1 VPGLFGSPLF
11 GIFGILVVLA
21 LVVWLIASRYRVAR
35 PNEAF
40 VITGRGGKRS
50 IDPVTGQTTVD
61 LSGQKVVRGGGA
73 FIVPLV
79 QQLSVI
85 NLSSHRIEVGVTGAY
100 NAKGIK
106 LNVHGVAIVKV
117 GATDESV
124 RAAAQRFNLQQ
135 DSVEEFTREVLM
147 GSLRSIIGAMD
158 VDKIISDRA
167 AFAHKVAEAAEADL
181 AGQGLMIDTFQIQDI
196 ADSEGGT
203 YLRDLGRPEAARI
216 RQTADIAEAEARQL
230 SEQAKAGAEQ
240 AIATAQRDLAL
251 KRASIL
257 AETDRAAAEAANAGP
272 LEQAAQ
278 QQRLVSAQQ
287 EVATQQAVLTERQL
301 DATVR
306 RQADA
311 KRYETETLAAAQKAS
326 ALLAADAKRYETEN
340 RAAAEKS
347 ASILAAEAQK
357 AARIAAAEALR
368 AEGEAEAAAKIATG
382 TAAADVERAVGQARA
397 TATLAT
403 GTAEADVLDKKAEA
417 YSHFNQA
424 AVLDLMVRALPQIA
438 HEVAAPMAAID
449 SLTVISTDGAADLT
463 KKATTVMAELPTV
476 IKQLTGV
483 DLTEVVAN
491 FAGGVAGGAAGGT
504 ALEPGTRPGT
514 RVAPTE

>member
-1 VPGLFGSPLF
+1 VPGLFGNPLF

-311 KRYETETLAAAQKAS
+311 KRYETE
-326 ALLAADAKRYETEN
+326 N

-382 TAAADVERAVGQARA
+382 TASADVERAVGQARA

-449 SLTVISTDGAADLT
+449 NLTVISTDGAADLT
-463 KKATTVMAELPTV
+463 KKATTVMAELPAV

-483 DLTEVVAN
+483 DVTELMAN
-491 FAGGVAGGAAGGT
+491 FAGGVGGGAAGGT

>member
-1 VPGLFGSPLF
+1 MLDNPIVGFV
-11 GIFGILVVLA
+11 GIA
-21 LVVWLIASRYRVAR
+21 LVAVLLVWLVASRYRVAK

-40 VITGRGGKRS
+40 VITGRAGKRVL
-50 IDPVTGQTTVD
+50 DPVTGQTTVD

-73 FIVPLV
+73 FIIPLV
-79 QQLSVI
+79 QQLSVL

-117 GATDESV
+117 GSTDESV
-124 RAAAQRFNLQQ
+124 RAAAQRFNAQQ
-135 DSVEEFTREVLM
+135 DAIEGFCREVLT
-147 GSLRSIIGAMD
+147 GSLRSIIGGME

-167 AFAHKVAEAAEADL
+167 AFAHRVAEASEADL
-181 AGQGLMIDTFQIQDI
+181 SGQGLMIDTFQIQDI

-216 RQTADIAEAEARQL
+216 RQQADVAEAEARQL

-240 AIATAQRDLAL
+240 AIAAAQRDLAL
-251 KRASIL
+251 KRAGIQ
-257 AETDRAAAEAANAGP
+257 AETDRASAEAANAGP
-272 LEQAAQ
+272 LEQTAQ

-311 KRYETETLAAAQKAS
+311 RRYEAETLAAAQKAS
-326 ALLAADAKRYETEN
+326 ALLAADAKRYETETK
-340 RAAAEKS
+340 AAAEKA
-347 ASILAAEAQK
+347 ASLLAAEAQK

-368 AEGEAEAAAKIATG
+368 AEGEAEGAAQLARG
-382 TAAADVERAVGQARA
+382 TAAADVERAQGDAHA
-397 TATLAT
+397 AATLAT

-417 YSHFNQA
+417 YGRFNQA
-424 AVLDLMVRALPQIA
+424 AVLDMLVKVLPQIA
-438 HEVAAPMAAID
+438 HEVASPMAAID
-449 SLTVISTDGAADLT
+449 QLTVISTDGASDLT
-463 KKATTVMAELPTV
+463 KKATTVMAELPAV

-483 DLTEVVAN
+483 DLAELVAN
-491 FAGGVAGGAAGGT
+491 AAGS
-504 ALEPGTRPGT
+504 RSDD
-514 RVAPTE
+514 VS

>member
-1 VPGLFGSPLF
+1 MLDLLGSPVV
-11 GIFGILVVLA
+11 GIIGILVVA
-21 LVVWLIASRYRVAR
+21 LLVIWLIASRYRVAK

-40 VITGRGGKRS
+40 VITGRGGKRT
-50 IDPVTGQTTVD
+50 IDPETGQTTVD

-73 FIVPLV
+73 FIIPLI

-85 NLSSHRIEVGVTGAY
+85 DLSSHRIEVGVGGAY

-117 GATDESV
+117 GGTDEAI
-124 RAAAQRFNLQQ
+124 RAAAQRFNAQQ
-135 DSVEEFTREVLM
+135 GAVEEFCREVLT

-167 AFAHKVAEAAEADL
+167 AFAHKVAEAAESDL

-216 RQTADIAEAEARQL
+216 RQTADIAEAEARQQ
-230 SEQAKAGAEQ
+230 SEQAKAAAEQ
-240 AIATAQRDLAL
+240 AIAVAQRDLSL
-251 KRASIL
+251 KQAAIL

-272 LEQAAQ
+272 LEQTAQ

-311 KRYETETLAAAQKAS
+311 KRYETETLAAAQKAAS
-326 ALLAADAKRYETEN
+326 LLDADAKRYQTETK
-340 RAAAEKS
+340 AAAEK
-347 ASILAAEAQK
+347 AAAILAADAQK

-368 AEGEAEAAAKIATG
+368 AEGEAEAAAKVATG
-382 TAAADVERAVGQARA
+382 TAQAEVERAQGEARA

-403 GTAEADVLDKKAEA
+403 GGAEAEVLDKKAEA
-417 YSHFNQA
+417 YSRYNQA
-424 AVLDLMVRALPQIA
+424 AVLDMLVHVLPQVA
-438 HEVAAPMAAID
+438 HEVAAPMSAID
-449 SLTVISTDGAADLT
+449 QLTVISTDGASDLT
-463 KKATTVMAELPTV
+463 KKATTVMTELPAV
-476 IKQLTGV
+476 VKQLTGL
-483 DLTEVVAN
+483 DLNELIASYVNSAETKPNRAVE
-491 FAGGVAGGAAGGT
+491 AA
-504 ALEPGTRPGT
+504 E
-514 RVAPTE
+514 